1 MLISSVWTVLAPI
14 LAAQYILTVAGLIVL
29 SRRDVSVKTYVLW
42 NVFILLVFFIG
53 SITFLIYNKVKPLP
67 KK

>member
-29 SRRDVSVKTYVLW
+29 SRRDVPVKTYVLW